1 MRPDAAADVLRLP
14 AGIDMDDARLID
26 RLQRS
31 VPLSERP
38 FSDIA
43 AESELTESQVIDR
56 LGRLLETGVL
66 TRFGPLF
73 HIERAGGQ
81 FILAALAVPEVR
93 YDKVSALVN
102 ALPEV
107 AHNYRRDH
115 ALNMWF
121 VVAAETPEAA
131 WAACD
136 QIEAATGLPVHAFPK
151 EREYFVG
158 LYLPLIPDS
167 RQDLLAFPRAE
178 ERGGEGLPPSH
189 TGARLRS
196 GQATLLADRVSP
208 HPYLPPARE
217 GAERRPS
224 LPLTDFD
231 RQLIAATQA
240 GLPLVPRPYDS
251 VAALLGVTGAQVR
264 GRLAELLAAG
274 VVRRIA
280 AVPNHYRLGYVA
292 NGMSVWDV
300 DDARVDRLGELLGSQ
315 PAVSHCYRRPRKAGV
330 WRYNLFAMLHGH
342 TRDEVLA
349 QAGHVA
355 ALLGPAC
362 RAHDVLFSSAIL
374 KKTGL
379 RLRQP
384 TE

>member
-1 MRPDAAADVLRLP
+1 MHVEVLEAPLALP
-14 AGIDMDDARLID
+14 AGIDRDDARLID
-26 RLQRS
+26 LLQRAL
-31 VPLSERP
+31 PLSERP
-38 FSDIA
+38 FADVA
-43 AESELTESQVIDR
+43 AQLGMAEGPLIDR
-56 LGRLLETGVL
+56 LGRLLGNGVL
-66 TRFGPLF
+66 TRLGPLF

-81 FILAALAVPEVR
+81 FILAALQVPEERFAEVT
-93 YDKVSALVN
+93 SAVN

-131 WAACD
+131 WATCD
-136 QIEAATGLPVHAFPK
+136 QIESATGLPVHAFPK

-158 LYLPLIPDS
+158 LYLPL
-167 RQDLLAFPRAE
+167 LARAPRL
-178 ERGGEGLPPSH
+178 GDD
-189 TGARLRS
+189 T
-196 GQATLLADRVSP
+196 
-208 HPYLPPARE
+208 PAR
-217 GAERRPS
+217 APVAAPRRVT
-224 LPLTDFD
+224 LNEFD
-231 RQLIAATQA
+231 RQLIAATQS

-251 VAALLGVTGAQVR
+251 VAAVLGRTGDAVR
-264 GRLAELLAAG
+264 ARLGELLAAG

-280 AVPNHYRLGYVA
+280 AVPNHYRLGYAA

-300 DDARVDRLGELLGSQ
+300 DDDAVDRLGELIGSQ
-315 PAVSHCYRRPRKAGV
+315 PAVSHCYRRPRKPGV

-349 QAGHVA
+349 QAEVMA
-355 ALLGPAC
+355 RLLGPAH

-379 RLRQP
+379 RLRQSI
-384 TE
+384 E

>member
-1 MRPDAAADVLRLP
+1 MRPDAPAHLLRLP
-14 AGIDMDDARLID
+14 VGIDLDAARLID
-26 RLQRS
+26 RLQREL
-31 VPLSERP
+31 PLTDRP
-38 FSDIA
+38 FSDVA
-43 AESELTESQVIDR
+43 AELGMTEAQVVDQ
-56 LGRLLETGVL
+56 LGRLLGSGVL

-81 FILAALAVPEVR
+81 FILAALQVPEAR
-93 YDKVSALVN
+93 YAEVTALVN

-158 LYLPLIPDS
+158 LYLPLLARAPRLGDDS
-167 RQDLLAFPRAE
+167 AARQP
-178 ERGGEGLPPSH
+178 LPAP
-189 TGARLRS
+189 
-196 GQATLLADRVSP
+196 QPITLN
-208 HPYLPPARE
+208 E
-217 GAERRPS
+217 
-224 LPLTDFD
+224 FD
-231 RQLIAATQA
+231 RQLIAATQS
-240 GLPLVPRPYDS
+240 GLPLVPRPYAS
-251 VAALLGVTGAQVR
+251 VAAVLGSTSDAVR
-264 GRLAELLAAG
+264 TRLAELLAAG

-280 AVPNHYRLGYVA
+280 AVPNHYRLGYAA

-300 DDARVDRLGELLGSQ
+300 EDAEVDRLGELIGSQ

-342 TRDEVLA
+342 TRTEVLA
-349 QAGHVA
+349 QAEVLA
-355 ALLGPAC
+355 KVLGPAH

-384 TE
+384 TA

>member
-1 MRPDAAADVLRLP
+1 MRPDAPTDLLRLP
-14 AGIDMDDARLID
+14 AGIDLDAARLID
-26 RLQRS
+26 RLQRDL
-31 VPLSERP
+31 PLNDRP
-38 FSDIA
+38 FADVA
-43 AESELTESQVIDR
+43 AELQMSEPQVIDQ
-56 LGRLLETGVL
+56 LGRLLGSGVL
-66 TRFGPLF
+66 TRFGPLY

-81 FILAALAVPEVR
+81 FILAALQVPDERYAEVTQQ
-93 YDKVSALVN
+93 VN

-136 QIEAATGLPVHAFPK
+136 QIEARTGLPVHAFPK

-158 LYLPLIPDS
+158 LYLPL
-167 RQDLLAFPRAE
+167 LASA
-178 ERGGEGLPPSH
+178 
-189 TGARLRS
+189 
-196 GQATLLADRVSP
+196 P
-208 HPYLPPARE
+208 HVAPPAPPQ
-217 GAERRPS
+217 AAPT
-224 LPLTDFD
+224 PLTAFD
-231 RQLIAATQA
+231 RALMAATQA
-240 GLPLVPRPYDS
+240 GLPLVPRPYDT
-251 VAALLGVTGAQVR
+251 VAALLGCSGEQVR
-264 GRLAELLAAG
+264 ARLAELLAAG

-280 AVPNHYRLGYVA
+280 AVPNHYRLGYTA

-300 DDARVDRLGELLGSQ
+300 DDAEVDRLGALIGSQ
-315 PAVSHCYRRPRKAGV
+315 PAVSHCYRRPRKPGV

-349 QAGHVA
+349 QAEAIA

-379 RLRQP
+379 RLRP
-384 TE
+384 AI

>member
-1 MRPDAAADVLRLP
+1 MRPDAPTDLLRLP
-14 AGIDMDDARLID
+14 AGIDLDAARLID
-26 RLQRS
+26 RLQRDL
-31 VPLSERP
+31 PLSERP
-38 FSDIA
+38 FADVA
-43 AESELTESQVIDR
+43 AELHMTEPQVIDQ
-56 LGRLLETGVL
+56 LGRLLGSGVL
-66 TRFGPLF
+66 TRFGPLY

-81 FILAALAVPEVR
+81 FILAALQVPDERYAEVTQQ
-93 YDKVSALVN
+93 VN

-158 LYLPLIPDS
+158 LYLPLLSAAPGV
-167 RQDLLAFPRAE
+167 AAVPPRA
-178 ERGGEGLPPSH
+178 
-189 TGARLRS
+189 A
-196 GQATLLADRVSP
+196 
-208 HPYLPPARE
+208 PAP
-217 GAERRPS
+217 APAS
-224 LPLTDFD
+224 QPTTLTDFD

-240 GLPLVPRPYDS
+240 GMPLVPRPYEA
-251 VAALLGVTGAQVR
+251 VAAVLGATSAAVR
-264 GRLAELLAAG
+264 ARLGEMLAAG

-300 DDARVDRLGELLGSQ
+300 EDAEVDRLGALIGSQ

-342 TRDEVLA
+342 TREEVLA
-349 QAGHVA
+349 QAEQVA

-384 TE
+384 IA

>member
-1 MRPDAAADVLRLP
+1 MRPDAPTDLLRLP
-14 AGIDMDDARLID
+14 AGIDLDAARLID
-26 RLQRS
+26 RLQRDL
-31 VPLSERP
+31 PLSERP
-38 FSDIA
+38 FADVA
-43 AESELTESQVIDR
+43 AELQMSEPQVIDQ
-56 LGRLLETGVL
+56 LGSLLGSGVL
-66 TRFGPLF
+66 TRFGPLY

-81 FILAALAVPEVR
+81 FILAALQVPDERYGEVTQQ
-93 YDKVSALVN
+93 VN

-131 WAACD
+131 WAACE

-158 LYLPLIPDS
+158 LYLPLLDRPDP
-167 RQDLLAFPRAE
+167 A
-178 ERGGEGLPPSH
+178 
-189 TGARLRS
+189 
-196 GQATLLADRVSP
+196 
-208 HPYLPPARE
+208 PPA
-217 GAERRPS
+217 AQAAPAATA
-224 LPLTDFD
+224 LVLTEFD
-231 RQLIAATQA
+231 RALIAATQS
-240 GLPLVPRPYDS
+240 GLPLVPRPYDA
-251 VAALLGVTGAQVR
+251 VAAMLGSSSAAVR
-264 GRLAELLAAG
+264 ERLAALLAAG

-280 AVPNHYRLGYVA
+280 AVPNHYRLGYTA

-300 DDARVDRLGELLGSQ
+300 DDAEVDRLGELLGSQ
-315 PAVSHCYRRPRKAGV
+315 PGVSHCYRRPRKPGV

-342 TRDEVLA
+342 SREQVLA
-349 QAGHVA
+349 QAEQVA

-384 TE
+384 ID